1 MLLTVNAAYRMLS
14 AIGDVGCRY
23 WCWFPLISARA
34 LTESFLQERELLAA
48 EDIGT
53 DQQPQSA
60 PAETAEEAAPAEEA
74 AASVNAQQ
82 LQRQV

>member
-1 MLLTVNAAYRMLS
+1 M
-14 AIGDVGCRY
+14 
-23 WCWFPLISARA
+23 
-34 LTESFLQERELLAA
+34 QERELLAA
-48 EDIGT
+48 EDLGT

>member
-1 MLLTVNAAYRMLS
+1 MLVPADFSLS
-14 AIGDVGCRY
+14 SDGVV
-23 WCWFPLISARA
+23 
-34 LTESFLQERELLAA
+34 LQERELLAA
-48 EDIGT
+48 EDLGT